1 MKNNPSSNIHHPL
14 SNISNPSSNISNSSP
29 NIHHLTSILVTG
41 GAGFIGSNFIHYL
54 FKEHPDY
61 EVINL
66 DKLTYAGN
74 LENITGVDDKPNYH
88 FVKGD
93 IANRELVEYVFEIFR
108 PEYVV
113 NFAAESHVD
122 RSIEG
127 PEVFIRSNVF
137 GTQVL
142 IDVAKEFWLKNRMF
156 DYARFLQ
163 ISTDEVYGS
172 LPLESTE
179 KFTEESHLKPNSPY
193 SASKA
198 SADLLVRAYYVTYGM
213 PVLITRSSNNFGP
226 RQFPEKL
233 IPLIITNA
241 LHGKPLPVYG
251 DGLNVRDW
259 LYVEDNCRGI
269 DLVLHKGRIGE
280 VYNIGGGNEWK
291 NIELVN
297 LICEI
302 LGELSGKPVDEYK
315 KLITFVK
322 DRPGHDRRYALS
334 IDKIRRELGW
344 EPNTDFRDAMRSVVK
359 WYLYNKAMG

>member
-1 MKNNPSSNIHHPL
+1 MKKNLSS
-14 SNISNPSSNISNSSP
+14 
-29 NIHHLTSILVTG
+29 NIHHLTSNILVTG
-41 GAGFIGSNFIHYL
+41 GAGFIGSNFIHY
-54 FKEHPDY
+54 FVKEHSDY
-61 EVINL
+61 IVVNL

-74 LENITGVDDKPNYH
+74 VNNLKGVDDNPNYH
-88 FVKGD
+88 FMKGD
-93 IANRELVEYVFEIFR
+93 IANREIVEHVFQTFR
-108 PEYVV
+108 PDYVV

-127 PEVFIRSNVF
+127 PEVFIRSNVL

-142 IDVAKEFWLKNRMF
+142 LDVAKKFWNKNNMLES
-156 DYARFLQ
+156 ARFLQ

-179 KFTEESHLKPNSPY
+179 KFAEESPLKPNSPY

-198 SADLLVRAYYVTYGM
+198 AADLLVRAYYVTYAM

-226 RQFPEKL
+226 RQYPEKL
-233 IPLIITNA
+233 IPLMITNA
-241 LHGKPLPVYG
+241 LQGKPLPVYG

-259 LYVEDNCRGI
+259 LYVEDNYRAI
-269 DLVLHKGRIGE
+269 DLILHKGKVGE
-280 VYNIGGGNEWK
+280 IYNIGGRNEWR
-291 NIELVN
+291 NIDLVN

-302 LGELSGKPVDEYK
+302 LSELSGKPVDEYK

-334 IDKIRRELGW
+334 IKKIKRDLGW
-344 EPNTDFRDAMRSVVK
+344 EPKKKLREALKETVR
-359 WYLYNKAMG
+359 WYINKGY

>member
-1 MKNNPSSNIHHPL
+1 MKKTKPYIQ
-14 SNISNPSSNISNSSP
+14 SP
-29 NIHHLTSILVTG
+29 NPHIPTPNSKPHIPTPNSKPHIPTPKSILVTG
-41 GAGFIGSNFIHYL
+41 GAGFIGANFIHYM
-54 FKEHPDY
+54 FKAHPDY
-61 EVINL
+61 EIINL

-74 LENITGVDDKPNYH
+74 LNNLKGVDDKPNYH

-93 IANRELVEYVFEIFR
+93 IANRELVEYIFEEFR
-108 PEYVV
+108 PIYVV

-127 PEVFIRSNVF
+127 PEIFIRTNVY
-137 GTQVL
+137 GTQVFL
-142 IDVAKEFWLKNRMF
+142 DVAKKHWLTNGKWKEGVKF
-156 DYARFLQ
+156 IQ

-172 LPLESTE
+172 LGPTGL
-179 KFTEESHLKPNSPY
+179 FTEETPLNPHSPY

-198 SADLLVRAYYVTYGM
+198 SADFIAKAYFDTFGM

-226 RQFPEKL
+226 RQYPEKL
-233 IPLIITNA
+233 IPLAITNA
-241 LHGKPLPVYG
+241 LQGKHLPVYG

-259 LYVEDNCRGI
+259 IYVEDNCRGI
-269 DLVLHKGRIGE
+269 DLALHKGKIGE
-280 VYNIGGGNEWK
+280 IYNIGGGNEWR
-291 NIELVN
+291 NIDLVN

-334 IDKIRRELGW
+334 IERIKRELDW
-344 EPNTDFRDAMRSVVK
+344 QPTADFNEMMKNTVK
-359 WYLYNKAMG
+359 WYLKLA

>member
-1 MKNNPSSNIHHPL
+1 MNNNSSSNVQ
-14 SNISNPSSNISNSSP
+14 
-29 NIHHLTSILVTG
+29 HLTSILVTG
-41 GAGFIGSNFIHYL
+41 GAGFIGSNFIHHILKRYP
-54 FKEHPDY
+54 EY
-61 EVINL
+61 QVVNL

-74 LENITGVDDKPNYH
+74 LENLKGVDDKPNYH

-93 IANRELVEYVFEIFR
+93 IANRELVEYIFERFK
-108 PEYVV
+108 PCYVV

-127 PEVFIRSNVF
+127 PEIFIKTNVY

-142 IDVAKEFWLKNRMF
+142 LDVAKEYWQKNEIF
-156 DYARFLQ
+156 DSARFLQ

-172 LPLESTE
+172 LPLESIE
-179 KFTEESHLKPNSPY
+179 KFTEESQLKPNSPY

-226 RQFPEKL
+226 RQYPEKL
-233 IPLIITNA
+233 IPLMITNA
-241 LHGKPLPVYG
+241 LQGKPLPVYG

-269 DLVLHKGRIGE
+269 DMVLHKGKIGE
-280 VYNIGGGNEWK
+280 IYNIGGGNEWK

-297 LICEI
+297 LICAI
-302 LGELSGKPVDEYK
+302 LGELSGKPIDEYK

-334 IDKIRRELGW
+334 IDKIKRDLGW
-344 EPNTDFRDAMRSVVK
+344 MPNADFKEAMRNTVTFCLK
-359 WYLYNKAMG
+359 KERPR

>member
-1 MKNNPSSNIHHPL
+1 MGR
-14 SNISNPSSNISNSSP
+14 
-29 NIHHLTSILVTG
+29 TILVTG

-54 FKEHPDY
+54 FKEYPDY
-61 EVINL
+61 ILVNL

-74 LENITGVDDKPNYH
+74 LENLQGVDNKPNYH

-93 IANRELVEYVFEIFR
+93 IANRELIEYIFQKFK
-108 PEYVV
+108 PDYVV

-127 PEVFIRSNVF
+127 PEVFIRSNVY

-142 IDVAKEFWLKNRMF
+142 LDVAKEFWLKNNMF
-156 DYARFLQ
+156 EYARFLQ

-179 KFTEESHLKPNSPY
+179 KFTEESPLKPNSPY

-198 SADLLVRAYYVTYGM
+198 SADLLVRAYYVTFGM
-213 PVLITRSSNNFGP
+213 PILITRSSNNFGP
-226 RQFPEKL
+226 RQYPEKL
-233 IPLIITNA
+233 IPLMITNT
-241 LHGKPLPVYG
+241 LQGKSLPVYG
-251 DGLNVRDW
+251 DGLNGRDW
-259 LYVEDNCRGI
+259 IYVEDNCRGI
-269 DLVLHKGRIGE
+269 DLVLHKGKIGE

-291 NIELVN
+291 NIDLVN

-302 LGELSGKPVDEYK
+302 LAEVTNKPAEEYK
-315 KLITFVK
+315 RLIAFVK

-334 IDKIRRELGW
+334 IEKIKRELGW
-344 EPNTDFRDAMRSVVK
+344 EPTKDFKNAMRRTEVS
-359 WYLYNKAMG
+359 YLKK

>member
-1 MKNNPSSNIHHPL
+1 MGR
-14 SNISNPSSNISNSSP
+14 
-29 NIHHLTSILVTG
+29 TILVTG

-54 FKEHPDY
+54 FKEYPDY
-61 EVINL
+61 ILVNL

-74 LENITGVDDKPNYH
+74 LENLQGVDNKPNYH

-93 IANRELVEYVFEIFR
+93 IANRELIEYIFQKFK
-108 PEYVV
+108 PDYVV

-127 PEVFIRSNVF
+127 PEVFIRSNVY

-142 IDVAKEFWLKNRMF
+142 LDVAKEFWLKNNMF
-156 DYARFLQ
+156 EYARFLQ

-179 KFTEESHLKPNSPY
+179 KFTEESPLKPNSPY

-198 SADLLVRAYYVTYGM
+198 SADLLVRAYYVTFGM
-213 PVLITRSSNNFGP
+213 PILITRSSNNFGP
-226 RQFPEKL
+226 RQYPEKL
-233 IPLIITNA
+233 IPLMITNT
-241 LHGKPLPVYG
+241 LQGKSLPVYG
-251 DGLNVRDW
+251 DGLNGRDW
-259 LYVEDNCRGI
+259 INVEDNCRGI
-269 DLVLHKGRIGE
+269 DLVLHKGKIGE

-291 NIELVN
+291 NIDLVN

-302 LGELSGKPVDEYK
+302 LAEVTNKPAEEYK
-315 KLITFVK
+315 RLIAFVK

-334 IDKIRRELGW
+334 IEKIKRELGW
-344 EPNTDFRDAMRSVVK
+344 EPTKDFKNAMRRTEVS
-359 WYLYNKAMG
+359 YLKK